1 MEIRD
6 AVREDAPAACEVVRR
21 SIVEL
26 CAADHQHDPAILAR
40 WLASKTPEN
49 VEKWIARPDSSTL
62 VALDGEAILAVGAVT
77 DAGEIILNYVSP
89 DARFRGVSRALLA
102 ALEARAAARGAERC
116 VLAST
121 GTARRFYHASGYVE
135 EGSPT
140 RKFGAE
146 SGYPMWKGLSPKP

>member
-6 AVREDAPAACEVVRR
+6 AVRADAPVACRVVRR

-26 CAADHQHDPAILAR
+26 CAADHQHDAAILER

-49 VEKWIARPDSSTL
+49 VERWIARADSSVL
-62 VALDGEAILAVGAVT
+62 VAIEGEAILAVGAVT

-89 DARFRGVSRALLA
+89 DARFCGVSRALLA
-102 ALEARAAARGAERC
+102 ALEARAAQRGNIRC
-116 VLAST
+116 TLAST
-121 GTARRFYHASGYVE
+121 QTARRFYHANGYVE

-140 RKFGAE
+140 RKFGAD
-146 SGYPMWKGLSPKP
+146 SGFPMSKRLSAKS